1 MLRKG
6 VQRKCENSK
15 VKKKTERH
23 SHRSITSSGSLF
35 KEEGGPVRSALV
47 GNVVD
52 ARLTVGRFSTMLRH
66 SDKRT
71 DGRAALLTAWVAG
84 RYAAVLVGARIVT

>member
-1 MLRKG
+1 M
-6 VQRKCENSK
+6 
-15 VKKKTERH
+15 
-23 SHRSITSSGSLF
+23 
-35 KEEGGPVRSALV
+35 RSALV